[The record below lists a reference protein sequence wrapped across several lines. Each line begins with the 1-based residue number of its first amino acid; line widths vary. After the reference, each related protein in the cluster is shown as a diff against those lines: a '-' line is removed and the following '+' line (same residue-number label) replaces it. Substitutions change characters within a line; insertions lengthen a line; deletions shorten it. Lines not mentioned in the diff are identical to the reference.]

1 MGKIKSLRDDIV
13 RPTEAR
19 VLLKMAG
26 IEKGPVRGPYLQAV
40 LGFLIGYGKRIS
52 EILVLRRAEVRIEED
67 FINTR
72 FLILKRAP
80 VSGVLPYR
88 WKKLARSHY
97 ACEFIEPWVKSR
109 PSPGS
114 YVFPSLRTRSMTTP
128 GHISRQCIWS
138 WLKDLDPD
146 IWPHLFRHS
155 LATQLGEEGA
165 TAYEL
170 KAFFDWG
177 SIRTSEKYVR
187 ETPIIRDKWTRRE
200 F

>member
-1 MGKIKSLRDDIV
+1 MGKIKSLREDIV

-26 IEKGPVRGPYLQAV
+26 IQKGPVLGPYFQAV
-40 LGFLIGYGKRIS
+40 LGFHIGYGKRVS
-52 EILVLRRAEVRIEED
+52 EIIALRRAEVRIEED

-72 FLILKRAP
+72 FLILKRDSE
-80 VSGVLPYR
+80 SGILPYR
-88 WKKLARSHY
+88 WKKLVRSHY
-97 ACEFIEPWVKSR
+97 TCEFIEPWVKSR

-114 YVFPSLRTRSMTTP
+114 YVFPALRTRGLDGP
-128 GHISRQCIWS
+128 GHVSRQCIWS
-138 WLKDLDPD
+138 WMKGLDPN

-155 LATQLGEEGA
+155 LATQMGEEGA

-170 KAFFDWG
+170 KSFFDWA
-177 SIRTSEKYVR
+177 SIRTSERYVR

>member
-1 MGKIKSLRDDIV
+1 MGKIKSLREDII

-26 IEKGPVRGPYLQAV
+26 IQKGPTLGPYFQAV
-40 LGFLIGYGKRIS
+40 LGFCIGYGKRIS
-52 EILVLRRAEVRIEED
+52 EILALRRAEVRIEKD

-72 FLILKRAP
+72 FLILKVKP
-80 VSGVLPYR
+80 KSGILPYS
-88 WKKLARSHY
+88 WKKLVRSHY
-97 ACEFIEPWVKSR
+97 TCEFIEPWINSR

-114 YVFPSLRTRSMTTP
+114 YIFPSLRSRSMATP
-128 GHISRQCIWS
+128 GHVSRQCIWN
-138 WLKDLDPD
+138 WMKDLDPD

-155 LATQLGEEGA
+155 LATQMGEEGA
-165 TAYEL
+165 TAFEL
-170 KAFFDWG
+170 KSYFDWED
-177 SIRTSEKYVR
+177 IRTAQRYVR

>member
-1 MGKIKSLRDDIV
+1 MGKIKSLREDII
-13 RPTEAR
+13 RPIEAK

-26 IEKGPVRGPYLQAV
+26 IQKGPILGPYFQAV
-40 LGFLIGYGKRIS
+40 LGFHIGYGKRVS
-52 EILVLRRAEVRIEED
+52 EIIALRRAEVRIEED

-72 FLILKRAP
+72 FLILKRESE
-80 VSGVLPYR
+80 SGILPYR
-88 WKKLARSHY
+88 WKKLIRSHY
-97 ACEFIEPWVKSR
+97 TCEYIEPWVESR

-114 YVFPSLRTRSMTTP
+114 YVFPALRSRSLDSP
-128 GHISRQCIWS
+128 GHVSRQCIWS
-138 WLKDLDPD
+138 WMKDLDPN

-155 LATQLGEEGA
+155 LATQMGEEGA

-170 KAFFDWG
+170 KAYFDWA
-177 SIRTSEKYVR
+177 SIRTSERYVR